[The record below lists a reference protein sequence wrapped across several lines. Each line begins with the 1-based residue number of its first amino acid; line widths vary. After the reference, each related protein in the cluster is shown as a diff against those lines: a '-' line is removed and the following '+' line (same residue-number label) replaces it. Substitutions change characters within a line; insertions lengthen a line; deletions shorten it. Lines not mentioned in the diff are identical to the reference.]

1 MLQID
6 GVWHTSLVVG
16 GVEYYY
22 GHGINSALPGTTPC
36 GTPVQKIDLGC
47 VEGLE
52 WGRVGR
58 LFVWPSIG
66 KGPGH
71 PSGQAPAALTPRCA
85 AS

>member
-36 GTPVQKIDLGC
+36 GTPVQKIDLGW
-47 VEGLE
+47 VERIE

-58 LFVWPSIG
+58 LCVLPSIG
-66 KGPGH
+66 MGPGRFRARH
-71 PSGQAPAALTPRCA
+71 PLS
-85 AS
+85 